1 MDEKKIKAF
10 HALERLEHEGF
21 CLEIYQDVEAAFPGT
36 FDNIDKRKLTVRP
49 SNTLRNVAMESVDW
63 ASLATTGLK
72 VAAAGGIIGII
83 LALISKAFGGGAG
96 GGGGG
101 GGSSTPVEEVKAVT
115 QHAKDAPRA
124 AKQSFDK
131 RTKSKKILT
140 SPRAETVV
148 NLSKKK
154 NIENI
159 PAVVELVKA
168 TEVPVEAKPAT
179 PKVENTI
186 AEEKLED
193 AREQYLDRLKQ
204 LRIVSPVVAAG
215 VCSSKGVSGRLIAIS
230 MTKQQ
235 GRISQWSI
243 MASRLIKEIDY
254 LLALVTK
261 ASDDAPFL
269 TESIKTSDS
278 RIRTVYEEL
287 SKSSGWKTG
296 ELRDTINNY
305 STKWYRM
312 LPGEGFEE
320 PIPMLSVHNPADAR
334 FEARSRDLAELEQQA
349 NSLADKVAEM
359 SNLDLNG
366 GFAEDRKRELDTVA
380 KSINLA
386 LAPISFV
393 IKAHKAERAEY
404 NRLAAKF
411 DSLL

>member
-1 MDEKKIKAF
+1 MDEKNIKAF
-10 HALERLEHEGF
+10 RALERLESEGF

-83 LALISKAFGGGAG
+83 LALISKAFGSGS

-101 GGSSTPVEEVKAVT
+101 GGSSTPVDEVKAVT
-115 QHAKDAPRA
+115 QHAKNAPRA

-140 SPRAETVV
+140 SSRTETVI

-154 NIENI
+154 NIENL

-179 PKVENTI
+179 SKVEITI

-193 AREQYLDRLKQ
+193 EREKYLDRLKQ

-243 MASRLIKEIDY
+243 MASGIVRDIDE
-254 LLALVTK
+254 LLELVAK
-261 ASDDAPFL
+261 ASDDAGLF
-269 TESIKTSDS
+269 TETIKRSNS
-278 RIRTVYEEL
+278 RIRDRYQNL
-287 SKSSGWKTG
+287 SKSSGWETG

-320 PIPMLSVHNPADAR
+320 PVPMLSVHNPAEAR
-334 FEARSRDLAELEQQA
+334 FEAQRNELAKLEQQA
-349 NSLADKVAEM
+349 NSLADKVAEI
-359 SNLDLNG
+359 SNLELNG
-366 GFAEDRKRELDTVA
+366 ALAEERRRELDIVA
-380 KSINLA
+380 KTINVA
-386 LAPISFV
+386 LTPISFV